1 MPSPFVVD
9 GASSWPPDSGFIAAR
24 QPAPPRLR
32 GRDHSIIL
40 PATSPV
46 SNLVPSI
53 VVSACLG
60 ALVGLIRQWSDQKLS
75 PSGEADFGGVRT
87 YTFWAILGCVAAF
100 LSQNYAAAVLPIV
113 IALVGIHLT
122 ALHLKNTGGSHPGS
136 TTFAASL
143 LTCLLG
149 ALVQWEYTQAA
160 ILVAAATAV
169 MIGLKQPIHAWTRAF
184 TVDDIRATLQFV
196 ATTGVVLPLVPNR
209 NFGPFDAFNPYSTW
223 LMVVLISGMG
233 FAGYIMMR
241 LLGAKAG
248 ISITGLVGGVASST
262 ATTLAFSRRSK
273 DDPTL
278 SASYA
283 LAVIVACTVMLARI
297 LVVIGVI
304 NRELAISLIVPFALM
319 AVPGIGFGLWVWLFN
334 HPTKNDV
341 ATPHLHNPLSLAIAI
356 KFGVI
361 YAAVAFLVKAA
372 THFNLHGGLPS
383 LSFISGL
390 TDTDAISLLM
400 ANSRNDSSVAPL
412 LATRSVILAV
422 IGNSVLKGCFALSL
436 GSPRLR
442 RQVTLVLG
450 LTIAV
455 GAASLWLV
463 G

>member
-1 MPSPFVVD
+1 MPCGNRLGNGKLRRAV
-9 GASSWPPDSGFIAAR
+9 
-24 QPAPPRLR
+24 RLR
-32 GRDHSIIL
+32 RPDDRSIL
-40 PATSPV
+40 PATYPV
-46 SNLVPSI
+46 SNLVLSI

-60 ALVGLIRQWSDQKLS
+60 ALVGLIRQWSDQKAS
-75 PSGEADFGGVRT
+75 PGGEADFGGVRT

-100 LSQNYAAAVLPIV
+100 LSQTHAAAVLPIV
-113 IALVGIHLT
+113 LALVGLHLT
-122 ALHLKNTGGSHPGS
+122 ALHFNNPASIHPGS

-196 ATTGVVLPLVPNR
+196 AITGVVMPLVPDR
-209 NFGPFDAFNPYSTW
+209 NLGPFDAFNPYSTW

-233 FAGYIMMR
+233 FAGYLMMR

-248 ISITGLVGGVASST
+248 ISITGLVGGLASST

-278 SASYA
+278 STSFA
-283 LAVIVACTVMLARI
+283 LAVIIACTIMLARI
-297 LVVIGVI
+297 IVVIGVI
-304 NRELAISLIVPFALM
+304 NRELAVSLIVPFALM
-319 AVPGIGFGLWVWLFN
+319 AVPGVAFGLWVWLFDR
-334 HPTKNDV
+334 PTDNDV
-341 ATPHLHNPLSLAIAI
+341 ATPRLINPLSLGIAI
-356 KFGVI
+356 KFGII
-361 YAAVAFLVKAA
+361 YAVVAFLVKAA
-372 THFNLHGGLPS
+372 THFDLRGGLLP
-383 LSFISGL
+383 LSFLSGL
-390 TDTDAISLLM
+390 TDMDAISLLM
-400 ANSRNDSSVAPL
+400 ANSRNDASVAPL
-412 LATRSVILAV
+412 LATQSVILAA

-442 RQVTLVLG
+442 RQVALVLG

-455 GAASLWLV
+455 GTASLWLV
-463 G
+463 R